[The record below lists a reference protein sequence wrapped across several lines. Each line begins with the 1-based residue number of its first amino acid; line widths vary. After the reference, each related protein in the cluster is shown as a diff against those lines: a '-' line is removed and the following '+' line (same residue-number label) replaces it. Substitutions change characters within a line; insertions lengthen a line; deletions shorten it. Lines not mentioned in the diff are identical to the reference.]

1 MNWKISSF
9 APLISCVTTSPHWTP
24 AALLPYIPHPD
35 HLPPLMNQPHYS
47 ASYLRYVHDPVTGEF
62 ANVGV
67 LVWAPLSRELYFVGT
82 ARTQRLGRFFHD
94 FCDEDHQ
101 KIIGYAQKEFAKLAE
116 KLRKQAE
123 LPFDLSAA
131 CARDLGLIVIPFD
144 DATYQWSPSFGGY
157 TVDAKAI
164 AEEIFQEAIGVHQK
178 KAPGSARR
186 SEQVIY
192 KEHYQATF
200 ESERVKPFILPHLV
214 EAPRVAYEFQRA
226 YQNGVW
232 NCFEIVSLDYHN
244 PETIEQRS
252 LQWDARV
259 RHLQDGSDKA
269 KIHLLLGKPSE
280 GMLREYAKAKDL
292 MGSSN
297 NAEIIEEDGAADF
310 CKELEEKVSKLTIA
324 EA

>member
-1 MNWKISSF
+1 
-9 APLISCVTTSPHWTP
+9 
-24 AALLPYIPHPD
+24 
-35 HLPPLMNQPHYS
+35 MNQPHYS

-67 LVWAPLSRELYFVGT
+67 LVWAPLSRELHFVGT

-94 FCDEDHQ
+94 FSDDDHQ
-101 KIIGYAQKEFAKLAE
+101 KVIGYARKEFTKLAE
-116 KLRKQAE
+116 DLRQQKE

-131 CARDLGLIVIPFD
+131 RARDLGLIVIPFD
-144 DATYQWSPSFGGY
+144 DATYQWSPSFGGFAAD
-157 TVDAKAI
+157 VKAI
-164 AEEIFQEAIGVHQK
+164 AQEIFQEAIGVHQK
-178 KAPGSARR
+178 KALGPVRR

-200 ESERVKPFILPHLV
+200 ESERVKPFILPHRV

-232 NCFEIVSLDYHN
+232 NCFEIVSLDYQN
-244 PETIEQRS
+244 RETIEQRS

-259 RHLQDGSDKA
+259 RHLQDSKDKA

-280 GMLREYAKAKDL
+280 GMLSEYARAKDL
-292 MGSSN
+292 MASSKI
-297 NAEIIEEDGAADF
+297 AEIIEEDAAKDF
-310 CKELEEKVSKLTIA
+310 CQDLLSRISALA
-324 EA
+324 GH